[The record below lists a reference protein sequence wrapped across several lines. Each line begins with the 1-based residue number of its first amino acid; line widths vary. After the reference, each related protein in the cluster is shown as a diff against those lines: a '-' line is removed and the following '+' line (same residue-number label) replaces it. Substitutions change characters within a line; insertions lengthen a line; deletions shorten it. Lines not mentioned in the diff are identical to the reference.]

1 MSPGYAGYSSV
12 WMFTDR
18 ASGFTWDYYATDR
31 TTPAI
36 LSALKGFLNMMEVQ
50 YSKKVKVIECDN
62 EITTTHPQVYA
73 KIVQQGIR
81 YEPSA
86 PNTQAQNGGA
96 ERVAAVIIQK
106 SRAIR
111 AGAKI
116 PEYLWPESIKAATYL
131 YNRTPSVRR
140 QHKSPYEIF
149 HLECVAEQSA
159 KPDLLHLRAYGC
171 KAFALTKD
179 AQLQRNRLHRQTP
192 RGWIGYLVGY
202 TSSNSYRIWN
212 PLNKEVF
219 STRDV
224 TFSEHQCFNGNTA
237 TLRDDLRAE
246 DLAAIEKRIKE
257 LISLQQTQPN
267 PWQTHLANEE
277 PDEIT
282 DENVEFISP
291 EADNSAKAGEESEP
305 YTQFRFELLPTP
317 PESPLSGFFH
327 AIEDDLKVK
336 RGGEPVSRTL
346 AEMQAR
352 NRIPFNAAF
361 LAGTLQH
368 KIYVGTRRKTQ
379 GRKSQESLAS
389 SENSPEGG
397 SLPQPLNQSSAGKR
411 EAQRDRISSALGE
424 EKGPYV
430 GTHWKLLERLPSSHT
445 NIKSHPYR
453 DAIQKAEKA
462 HLESHKLSQS
472 WIEVAK
478 TTAKGHRILG
488 CHWVYVYKLDK
499 HGRFLKIKARLV
511 VRGDQQA
518 KDGRDTYAA
527 TLAGMSFRVLMA
539 IATRF
544 DYEMLQYDAV
554 NAFVQSTLDEDIY
567 MEMPMGYRKP
577 GVVLKLQKALY
588 GLRRSPLLWQK
599 HFEKGLLHT
608 GFRRVLGEDCC
619 WVQGD
624 IVFFFY
630 VDDCVLCYP
639 KEQEEKAK
647 DLMKKLQEIYH
658 IEGGKTL

>member
-1 MSPGYAGYSSV
+1 
-12 WMFTDR
+12 
-18 ASGFTWDYYATDR
+18 
-31 TTPAI
+31 
-36 LSALKGFLNMMEVQ
+36 MMEVQ
-50 YSKKVKVIECDN
+50 YSKKVKVFECDN
-62 EITTTHPQVYA
+62 EITATHPQVYA
-73 KIVQQGIR
+73 EIVKQGIR
-81 YEPSA
+81 CEPSA

-106 SRAIR
+106 SRAMR

-149 HLECVAEQSA
+149 HLACIAEQSA
-159 KPDLLHLRAYGC
+159 KPDLSHLRAYGC
-171 KAFALTKD
+171 KGFALTRD
-179 AQLQRNRLHRQTP
+179 AQLRLNRLHRQAP
-192 RGWIGYLVGY
+192 KAWIGYLVGY

-219 STRDV
+219 TTRDV
-224 TFSEHQCFNGNTA
+224 TFNEQQHFDGNMA
-237 TLRDDLRAE
+237 TLRDDLRNE
-246 DLAAIEKRIKE
+246 NLAAIEKRIKE
-257 LISLQQTQPN
+257 LISLQQDQPN
-267 PWQTHLANEE
+267 QWQTHLADEE
-277 PDEIT
+277 PDEIA
-282 DENVEFISP
+282 DEYTEFRST
-291 EADNSAKAGEESEP
+291 EADDSAKDGEPSEQ
-305 YTQFRFELLPTP
+305 YTQFRFEVLPTP
-317 PESPLSGFFH
+317 PESPLSGFLH
-327 AIEDDLKVK
+327 VLARDLDVK
-336 RGGEPVSRTL
+336 RGDKTVSRTL
-346 AEMQAR
+346 AETQAS

-368 KIYVGTRRKTQ
+368 KIHVGTRRKTQ
-379 GRKSQESLAS
+379 GRKSQESLAN
-389 SENSPEGG
+389 SENSPKGG

-411 EAQRDRISSALGE
+411 ESQRDRTSSALGE
-424 EKGPYV
+424 EKGPSV

-453 DAIQKAEKA
+453 DAIQRAEEA
-462 HLESHKLSQS
+462 HLESHKLSRS
-472 WIEVAK
+472 WTEVAK

-554 NAFVQSTLDEDIY
+554 NAFVQSTLDEEIY
-567 MEMPMGYRKP
+567 MEMPIGYRKP

-599 HFEKGLLHT
+599 HFEKGLLQT

-619 WVQGD
+619 WIQDD
-624 IVFFFY
+624 IIFFFY

-647 DLMKKLQEIYH
+647 GQMKRLQEIYQ